1 MNAKNKNLIWGAIA
15 LLGLGA
21 LMMGGMPIPQ
31 SPQAT
36 QPPPQSETPGM
47 IQWNR

>member
-21 LMMGGMPIPQ
+21 LMMGGMPNQ
-31 SPQAT
+31 PQAT
-36 QPPPQSETPGM
+36 QPPPQSHTPGM
-47 IQWNR
+47 IQWGR